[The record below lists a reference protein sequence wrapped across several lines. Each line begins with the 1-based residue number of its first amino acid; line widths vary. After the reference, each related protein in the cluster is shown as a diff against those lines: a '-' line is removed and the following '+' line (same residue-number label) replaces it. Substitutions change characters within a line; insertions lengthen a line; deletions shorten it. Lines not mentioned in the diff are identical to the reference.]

1 MKSATKK
8 GKGKNVRNANSNAR
22 NSNPSIGAIAAAFKR
37 GGGNSARAGIGTAVS
52 DRGAGGRGEIHGRG
66 TEGEIAPDG
75 IGTGYSEGAERGNF
89 GGDFGGVGNRGT
101 GTGTGAGGGGSSTSG
116 TGTGTG
122 SGAGTETEFDR
133 EARRQAEQFVE
144 ERKPK
149 RGRPAGSKKAKTVT
163 AGAPNENAGL
173 LSLLLVSVSYGVS
186 QFAGQHW
193 RVERDEAMSLAVP
206 LQIAVERTIPED
218 WLKVY
223 EAILEKYAPWA
234 AVAFVWGRAINTRIE
249 YGRLI
254 EAQRRAARNG
264 IPQPGQSN
272 DSAASTG
279 FGGNDSASA

>member
-1 MKSATKK
+1 MKAKQ
-8 GKGKNVRNANSNAR
+8 GKRNVTGKRNGNSR
-22 NSNPSIGAIAAAFKR
+22 SSGPTIGAIATAFKR
-37 GGGNSARAGIGTAVS
+37 GR
-52 DRGAGGRGEIHGRG
+52 GGRVGQGTRTAATNRDASNRGEVHGGR
-66 TEGEIAPDG
+66 TQGEIASDG
-75 IGTGYSEGAERGNF
+75 NGAIELEGAERGNF
-89 GGDFGGVGNRGT
+89 GGNIGGIGT
-101 GTGTGAGGGGSSTSG
+101 GTGTGTGNGRGGGSASG

-122 SGAGTETEFDR
+122 TGTEADILGTVGG
-133 EARRQAEQFVE
+133 QAERFVSAE
-144 ERKPK
+144 AKPK
-149 RGRPAGSKKAKTVT
+149 RGRPAGSKAKKQ
-163 AGAPNENAGL
+163 AESGPNENAGL

-206 LQIAVERTIPED
+206 LEIAVERTIPED